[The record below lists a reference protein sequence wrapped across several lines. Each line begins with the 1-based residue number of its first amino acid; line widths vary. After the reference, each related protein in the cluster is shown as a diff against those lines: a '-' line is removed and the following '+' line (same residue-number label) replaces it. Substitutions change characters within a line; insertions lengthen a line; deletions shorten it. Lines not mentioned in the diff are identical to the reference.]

1 MKTAKQLVKKG
12 KHFCILPWI
21 HFHAWPDKR
30 VMPCCV
36 ADSDK
41 PVSKL
46 DTDKSILDVMNSDA
60 YKEIRRKMLN
70 DEYVDVCRRCFELED
85 NGIWTLRQ
93 SQNLVRGEDNIDL
106 VELTNEDGSID
117 EFKLKYM
124 DIRFS
129 NLCNYKCRSCG
140 PGCSNLWGEE
150 EIKRVGEVDF
160 YSKFGTK
167 KTLISNNEDGDFMP
181 KLKPYLADV
190 EEVYFAGGEI
200 IVTPEHYECL
210 DYWVEHGLTE
220 QVKLN
225 YTTNMSKLKYKK
237 WDLFKYWKQFPNMEI
252 WASLDAM
259 GEVAELIRSGT
270 QWERVEEN
278 LRAIRTECPHI
289 KLQITPTI
297 SIWNIFEYSKL
308 FDYLY
313 DNDLVCDDQAPRVNI
328 LTYPAH
334 AAIGILPDHIRARL
348 AKHYKEY
355 EKRFDG
361 FEKDPRR
368 KHESIRNGFRA
379 IAHALEQGKEN
390 RELLKTFF
398 ADQAVVDR
406 VRSENIMD
414 VIPDL
419 VEVYEW
425 TRG

>member
-1 MKTAKQLVKKG
+1 MKTAKQLINQG

-36 ADSDK
+36 ADSDN

-46 DTDKSILDVMNSDA
+46 DPDLSLLEVLNSDA
-60 YKEIRRKMLN
+60 YREMRRKMLN
-70 DEYVDVCRRCFELED
+70 DEYVDVCKRCYDLED
-85 NGIWTLRQ
+85 RGVWTLRN
-93 SQNLVRGEDNIDL
+93 SQNMVRGIDNIDL

-117 EFKLKYM
+117 DFKLKYM

-150 EIKRVGEVDF
+150 EIKRVGEADF
-160 YSKFGTK
+160 YTKFGTK
-167 KTLISNNEDGDFMP
+167 KTLVNNNDDGDFMI

-210 DYWVEHGLTE
+210 DYWVENGLTE

-225 YTTNMSKLKYKK
+225 YTTNMSKIKYKK
-237 WDLFKYWKQFPNMEI
+237 WDLFDYWKKFPNIEI

-259 GEVAELIRSGT
+259 GDVAELIRSGT
-270 QWERVEEN
+270 DWQRVEDN
-278 LRAIRTECPHI
+278 LRAIREHCPHI

-297 SIWNIFEYSKL
+297 SIWNIFEYHKL

-313 DNDLVCDDQAPRVNI
+313 DNDLVCKDQAPRVNI
-328 LTYPAH
+328 LSYPDYAS
-334 AAIGILPDHIRARL
+334 ISILPDHIRMKLIR
-348 AKHYKEY
+348 HYKQYVNRYAENT
-355 EKRFDG
+355 ED
-361 FEKDPRR
+361 
-368 KHESIRNGFRA
+368 ESIMNGFRV
-379 IAHALEQGKEN
+379 IVQTLYKGKED
-390 RELLKTFF
+390 REKLKEFF
-398 ADQAVVDR
+398 QDQATVDR
-406 VRSENIMD
+406 VRSENIME

-425 TRG
+425 THS